1 MDTELKIN
9 TRNRYPLAKHKQN
22 VQILT

>member
-9 TRNRYPLAKHKQN
+9 TRNIQHK
-22 VQILT
+22 VSFG

>member
-9 TRNRYPLAKHKQN
+9 TNKYA
-22 VQILT
+22 T